1 MLQVEEGE
9 PRAPLPEKAVN
20 PVAVEAAR
28 QQLQLPQVLQP
39 YDRVLKGI
47 QIISVG
53 VFYYLC
59 FFLLL
64 CAKRFID
71 NQLVLFWFYFGFIS
85 TGINKGLN
93 R

>member
-9 PRAPLPEKAVN
+9 ARAPLAEKAVN

-47 QIISVG
+47 QII
-53 VFYYLC
+53 
-59 FFLLL
+59 
-64 CAKRFID
+64 CAKRFIVTSLFFFGSI
-71 NQLVLFWFYFGFIS
+71 LVSFL
-85 TGINKGLN
+85 LV
-93 R
+93 